1 MLILIFVLVNIE
13 FQLRNSLQILKKL
26 TEQVQQ
32 NFFCQRSESRYFR
45 LSKPYSFYYN

>member
-13 FQLRNSLQILKKL
+13 FQLRNSLEIIKKL

-32 NFFCQRSESRYFR
+32 IFNCQMSESKCFR
-45 LSKPYSFYYN
+45 LSKPYSLYYN